1 MFISKRDNKIYYL
14 YYNDISG
21 KRKKISTKS
30 NKKKFALK
38 FLSEFKGMEQ
48 KGDNNSI
55 SLEQFRMEY
64 ISHST
69 AILKPK
75 TILTIESTF
84 NRFVKYFGNIQID
97 SLSIRDIENFINH
110 VIVNTSTWSARKY
123 YSVMRTAFNKALSW
137 ELISKNQFEKIKPPK
152 TPELNHLIFSRDE
165 FQRLLGVTEQ
175 IIFKDIFTFA
185 VLTGMRLQE
194 ILNLKWEHIDLIK
207 KVIHIVNTDSF
218 TTKNH
223 KNRKVPINIQ
233 LLEILKP
240 TENKQDYI
248 FTFNNKK
255 INGEYLTK
263 TFKRSVRKAGLN
275 DRFHFHSLR
284 HTFATWMIESN
295 VNIYAVS
302 KILGHQSVTTTQK
315 FYSNVNSDVFNEEIN
330 KINL

>member
-1 MFISKRDNKIYYL
+1 MFLSKRNNKIYYL
-14 YYNDISG
+14 YYRDFDGIR
-21 KRKKISTKS
+21 RKVTTKS
-30 NKKKFALK
+30 KTKKSALK
-38 FLSEFKGMEQ
+38 FLNGFNLRGHNGDKESLTFK
-48 KGDNNSI
+48 
-55 SLEQFRMEY
+55 QFQFEY
-64 ISHST
+64 LKYTSP
-69 AILKPK
+69 ILKPK
-75 TILTIESTF
+75 SILAVTSTF
-84 NRFVKYFGNIQID
+84 KFYIKYFGNIQINK
-97 SLSIRDIENFINH
+97 LSTREIESIISH
-110 VIVNTSTWSARKY
+110 VIVNTSIWSAKKY
-123 YSVMRTAFNKALSW
+123 YSVMRAAFNKALSW
-137 ELISKNQFEKIKPPK
+137 ELIESNPFSKIKPPK
-152 TPELNHLIFSRDE
+152 TPELNHIIFTKDDFKKLI
-165 FQRLLGVTEQ
+165 GVTEQ

-315 FYSNVNSDVFNEEIN
+315 FYANVNSDVFNEEIN